1 MTGTQIWSIEGFM
14 PAPIVAYNSLVTYNN
29 YDGKLYCFSKGQT
42 ATTVT
47 APTLPSIIGSNVLIQ
62 GTVTDQSPGQT
73 AFNTPAAGTPAV
85 SDDSMTAWMQYQY
98 MQQPKPTNAT
108 GVTVTLTAVDPNGNT
123 IPIGTTTSDSLGNYA
138 FSWPAPAISG
148 LYKVTATFGGTESYY
163 SSSGGTSFTIANP
176 TSTPAPTQQPQS
188 SIADTYFLPV
198 SIAIILIIII
208 IGIVMI
214 ALMLRKHP

>member
-1 MTGTQIWSIEGFM
+1 
-14 PAPIVAYNSLVTYNN
+14 VAYNN

-47 APTLPSIIGSNVLIQ
+47 APTLPSTIGSNILIQ

-123 IPIGTTTSDSLGNYA
+123 IPIGTTTSDSSGNYA
-138 FSWPAPAISG
+138 LSWPAPSIPG
-148 LYKVTATFGGTESYY
+148 LYRVTASFAGTESYY
-163 SSSGGTSFTIANP
+163 SSTAGTSFTIAEASPTP
-176 TSTPAPTQQPQS
+176 TSAQANTNDQATTQMY
-188 SIADTYFLPV
+188 IAV
-198 SIAIILIIII
+198 AAAAIIIAIAIAT
-208 IGIVMI
+208 IVI
-214 ALMLRKHP
+214 VLVSKKRP